1 MRDQQTDTKQM
12 KQAAAEAALAY
23 IEMGDVVGVG
33 TGSTADF
40 FIDGLAGIKGKIDG
54 CVASSEASA
63 ARLRAH
69 GIPVLDLNQVGTLP
83 VYVDGADEATRHL
96 HLIKGGGGA
105 LTREKIVAQ
114 ASEKFVCIAD
124 HNKLV
129 AVLGEF
135 PLPVEVIQMA
145 QSLVGRGLAGLGAL
159 PELRAGFTT
168 DNGNLI
174 IDAHNLAIQNP
185 LEMERRINQMPGVV
199 SVGLFALRGADV
211 LLLGTPS
218 GVDVLG

>member
-1 MRDQQTDTKQM
+1 
-12 KQAAAEAALAY
+12 
-23 IEMGDVVGVG
+23 
-33 TGSTADF
+33 
-40 FIDGLAGIKGKIDG
+40 
-54 CVASSEASA
+54 
-63 ARLRAH
+63 
-69 GIPVLDLNQVGTLP
+69 
-83 VYVDGADEATRHL
+83 
-96 HLIKGGGGA
+96 
-105 LTREKIVAQ
+105 
-114 ASEKFVCIAD
+114 
-124 HNKLV
+124 
-129 AVLGEF
+129 
-135 PLPVEVIQMA
+135 MA